1 MGSSAQFAS
10 SPIWIFAP
18 KLTKFIHH
26 LMSYFWLII
35 VREISLTNL
44 FIFRSRDITIQN
56 WKCWH
61 SRFLSENEATSSD
74 STFLFST
81 AGKVIHFDEWLRQ
94 QGAILPVYS
103 RKRTIDRT
111 CGLLLNCKSMVR
123 ERQINRNWK
132 LCSQSIRGIVFPY
145 DQFLFRIHFIRK
157 YLPYIPLHGIT
168 LPNSKQHW

>member
-1 MGSSAQFAS
+1 MGSSTQFAS

-74 STFLFST
+74 STFSFST
-81 AGKVIHFDEWLRQ
+81 AGKFTHFNEWLRQ
-94 QGAILPVYS
+94 QGAILPVYL
-103 RKRTIDRT
+103 RKRKIDRT
-111 CGLLLNCKSMVR
+111 CGLLLNYKIIQIVR
-123 ERQINRNWK
+123 ALWLAIK
-132 LCSQSIRGIVFPY
+132 PFYIYAYLVFSQP
-145 DQFLFRIHFIRK
+145 
-157 YLPYIPLHGIT
+157 PACLHRAM
-168 LPNSKQHW
+168 

>member
-1 MGSSAQFAS
+1 MVSSAQFAS

-74 STFLFST
+74 STFSSST
-81 AGKVIHFDEWLRQ
+81 AGKFSHFNEWLRQ
-94 QGAILPVYS
+94 QGAILPVYL
-103 RKRTIDRT
+103 RKRKIDRT
-111 CGLLLNCKSMVR
+111 CGLLLNYKKIQIVR
-123 ERQINRNWK
+123 ALGLAIK
-132 LCSQSIRGIVFPY
+132 PFYIYAYLVFSQPPACLHQAMY
-145 DQFLFRIHFIRK
+145 TRK
-157 YLPYIPLHGIT
+157 PFYISSL
-168 LPNSKQHW
+168 